1 MFTNVCDFIPT
12 VQKFRKVE
20 EIVSETFTHAF
31 INFSIMKKTF
41 LAKVTLFIQ
50 IYITHLLYIHLPYS
64 KIPTKAE
71 YRDRFPLP
79 IVGIDDIVRFRKELP
94 IRNNNTSPYLSHTSI
109 HCLI

>member
-1 MFTNVCDFIPT
+1 
-12 VQKFRKVE
+12 
-20 EIVSETFTHAF
+20 
-31 INFSIMKKTF
+31 MKKTF

-109 HCLI
+109 ASFKLHQ